1 MGRLLPFQDVLQ
13 EHQQANKGSDLEDEF
28 CVNVD
33 DIEIVDPSAALFR
46 NGGEK
51 LMRVIKEIL
60 LVVLVGGAIKEI

>member
-1 MGRLLPFQDVLQ
+1 M
-13 EHQQANKGSDLEDEF
+13 
-28 CVNVD
+28 NVD
-33 DIEIVDPSAALFR
+33 DIEIVDPSATLFR

>member
-1 MGRLLPFQDVLQ
+1 M
-13 EHQQANKGSDLEDEF
+13 
-28 CVNVD
+28 NVD